1 MSLANSLNWFFDEFI
16 YYINDFCYITGRDI
30 GMVILGA
37 AAGWIIGVIIG
48 GLVHGSKKSHSRH

>member
-16 YYINDFCYITGRDI
+16 YINDMFYITGRDI

-37 AAGWIIGVIIG
+37 AAGWIIGVIVG
-48 GLVHGSKKSHSRH
+48 GLVHGSKNSHSRH

>member
-1 MSLANSLNWFFDEFI
+1 MSLANRLNWFFDEFI
-16 YYINDFCYITGRDI
+16 YINDMFYITGRDI

-48 GLVHGSKKSHSRH
+48 GLVHGSKKNNSRH

>member
-16 YYINDFCYITGRDI
+16 YINDMFYITGRDI

-48 GLVHGSKKSHSRH
+48 GLVHGSKNSHSRH